1 MNKKMIYWHHP
12 ESCCV
17 GYVTHESNFPQ
28 DGCCVEITERDYY
41 RLRLHYSKANDS
53 AKLKKIRKE
62 QINGKEA
69 MAYLGRAA
77 LFKLNNGSQVMIMC
91 GSDDEIQCV
100 IDQLS
105 LAFGDSPVL
114 DRKRVVDGALVP
126 QNVLQFE
133 DEL

>member
-1 MNKKMIYWHHP
+1 MIKKMIYWHHP

-41 RLRLHYSKANDS
+41 RLKLHYSKPNDS
-53 AKLKKIRKE
+53 TKLKKIRKE
-62 QINGKEA
+62 QIKGKEA

-77 LFKLNNGSQVMIMC
+77 LFKLSNGSQVMIMC
-91 GSDDEIQCV
+91 GSDDEIQSV

-105 LAFGDSPVL
+105 MSRSEPPIL
-114 DRKRVVDGALVP
+114 DNKLVVDGALVP
-126 QNVLQFE
+126 QNALQFE